1 MSVDRFGEIMNKFTS
16 AAKVVF
22 GLVSVILVAC
32 RSPLWPF
39 VRLLRRRYDET
50 YQFNR
55 IAFGD

>member
-1 MSVDRFGEIMNKFTS
+1 MNKFTS

-22 GLVSVILVAC
+22 GLVSVILIVC

-39 VRLLRRRYDET
+39 VRLLHRRYDET